1 MRDNA
6 TKQRACRG
14 AGEREQGARSRR
26 AAVRVISSRMAPSE
40 PGTELVAEFASGA
53 SAPSFE
59 PARSIGEVVT
69 RLDAIVDRA
78 MRDRD
83 RCGYFAAMYRAVT
96 VAVQRGISAGR
107 FEDGARMER
116 LDVVFANR
124 YLEALDAY
132 RRGGT
137 VTRSWRAAFD
147 AASSRRVVIL
157 QHLLLGMN
165 AHINLDL
172 GIAAAEVSPG
182 PGIAQLERDFMAI
195 NTLLAELEIDVE
207 REICSLSPWIDRL
220 AHIDPRVGRVVA
232 NFSMEK
238 ARACAWHTAL
248 RLASLSGAE
257 RSEAIASIDG
267 DVALLGRL
275 VRRPIGYLIN
285 FNLLLVRLRE
295 AWDPRKVIAVLAGME
310 PPARG

>member
-1 MRDNA
+1 M
-6 TKQRACRG
+6 
-14 AGEREQGARSRR
+14 S
-26 AAVRVISSRMAPSE
+26 PSE
-40 PGTELVAEFASGA
+40 RGTRPVAESAAPAIAPAFA
-53 SAPSFE
+53 
-59 PARSIGEVVT
+59 PALTIGEVVA
-69 RLDAIVDRA
+69 RLDAIIDLA

-96 VAVQRGISAGR
+96 VAVERGIAAGR

-132 RRGGT
+132 RRGGVPT
-137 VTRSWRAAFD
+137 ASWRAAFD

-172 GIAAAEVSPG
+172 GIAAAEVCPG
-182 PGIAQLERDFMAI
+182 PGIAQLEHDFMAI
-195 NTLLAELEIDVE
+195 NTLLAELETDVE

-238 ARACAWHTAL
+238 ARACAWRTAL
-248 RLASLSGAE
+248 RLAPLSGAE
-257 RSEAIASIDG
+257 RSEAIRAIDD
-267 DVALLGRL
+267 DVALLSRL
-275 VRRPIGYLIN
+275 IRRPIGYLIN
-285 FNLLLVRLRE
+285 FNLILVRLRE
-295 AWDPRKVIAVLAGME
+295 AWDPRKVIAVLAGMV